1 MSDPDKML
9 KEGTTLEGYAPGAVQ
24 HASLHR
30 EYKDLTHHSPDSRQP
45 PTTHHHLQPQTNIQS
60 TLTHYCDINTCEHFF
75 ISSYSVC
82 CEHGVR
88 AQTTHER
95 NAGTCYSCKDGSF
108 LSGETPSHI
117 WTNKLELQCA
127 KYPSRAAGINLAWFN
142 INSIC
147 YKRLLSL
154 LKSVKLDAAT
164 VFSLHLLSP
173 SALPTARQC
182 FCHIN
187 MQKLL

>member
-1 MSDPDKML
+1 MPLCRKKRM
-9 KEGTTLEGYAPGAVQ
+9 P
-24 HASLHR
+24 HCLH
-30 EYKDLTHHSPDSRQP
+30 KDLTHHSPDSRQP
-45 PTTHHHLQPQTNIQS
+45 PTTHHHPQPQTNIQS
-60 TLTHYCDINTCEHFF
+60 TLTHYCDINTCEH
-75 ISSYSVC
+75 SLSAV
-82 CEHGVR
+82 VR

-117 WTNKLELQCA
+117 RTNKLELQCA

-154 LKSVKLDAAT
+154 LKSVKLAAAT
-164 VFSLHLLSP
+164 VFSLRLLSP
-173 SALPTARQC
+173 SALPTACQC
-182 FCHIN
+182 FCRIN

>member
-1 MSDPDKML
+1 MPLCTESTKIWLITGQTAGNPPPH
-9 KEGTTLEGYAPGAVQ
+9 TTTSNPKRTYKALWLTTATSTRVNISLSAVV
-24 HASLHR
+24 H
-30 EYKDLTHHSPDSRQP
+30 
-45 PTTHHHLQPQTNIQS
+45 
-60 TLTHYCDINTCEHFF
+60 
-75 ISSYSVC
+75 
-82 CEHGVR
+82 

-182 FCHIN
+182 FCRIN